1 MIENYFVFY
10 SSDAIHIS
18 YNFVLIFHMKCG
30 FLLRNEMSN
39 KEYVEKFATA
49 MYKAK
54 DELVEQLK
62 SKLVSEMDSNEA
74 LRLNLEKSEEQRK
87 IAVEKNALS
96 EAKIR
101 SLEETLAAKV
111 EIIKLLRV
119 WSNSS
124 NTDDADRKGINR
136 KVSKVNQHEK

>member
-18 YNFVLIFHMKCG
+18 YDSVLIFHIKCG
-30 FLLRNEMSN
+30 FLFRDEMSN
-39 KEYVEKFATA
+39 KEYVDKFAA
-49 MYKAK
+49 LDKAK

-87 IAVEKNALS
+87 IAVEKNALLKS
-96 EAKIR
+96 KIR
-101 SLEETLAAKV
+101 NLEEYMPLAGYD
-111 EIIKLLRV
+111 ENIKLLRD
-119 WSNSS
+119 NY
-124 NTDDADRKGINR
+124 DRE
-136 KVSKVNQHEK
+136 KVVQQLWLISTEKK

>member
-1 MIENYFVFY
+1 M
-10 SSDAIHIS
+10 
-18 YNFVLIFHMKCG
+18 
-30 FLLRNEMSN
+30 REMSN

-124 NTDDADRKGINR
+124 NTDDADRKGIIR
-136 KVSKVNQHEK
+136 KVTVKN

>member
-1 MIENYFVFY
+1 
-10 SSDAIHIS
+10 
-18 YNFVLIFHMKCG
+18 
-30 FLLRNEMSN
+30 MSN
-39 KEYVEKFATA
+39 KEYVDKFAA
-49 MYKAK
+49 LDKAK

-124 NTDDADRKGINR
+124 NTDDADRKGII
-136 KVSKVNQHEK
+136 